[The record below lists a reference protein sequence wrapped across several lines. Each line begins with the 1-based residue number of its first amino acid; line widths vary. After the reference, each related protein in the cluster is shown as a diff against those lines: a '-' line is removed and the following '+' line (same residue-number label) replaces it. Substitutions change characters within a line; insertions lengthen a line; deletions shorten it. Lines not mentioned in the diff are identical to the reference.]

1 MFTVFRKRLRFV
13 AAATIASVTLVAVS
27 PAAMADI
34 KTTAHLNFRGDA
46 RAALTFY
53 QTVFGG
59 DQILITYAD
68 ANANAVQNTT
78 EANQIIW
85 GQVASPVGFQ
95 VMAYD
100 VPSAIDWHPGMIP
113 VFVSVRGEDPT
124 QLTGYLDKLVT
135 GGTIVQPFGPSGFS
149 PLYGMVKDR
158 FGVTWVVDQ
167 QVDYPAP

>member
-1 MFTVFRKRLRFV
+1 MFNVTRKRLRSV
-13 AAATIASVTLVAVS
+13 AAASIASVTFGAIS
-27 PAAMADI
+27 TAAMADI

-53 QTVFGG
+53 HSVFGG
-59 DQILITYAD
+59 DQLLITYAD
-68 ANANAVQNTT
+68 AQAVQNPD

-85 GQVASPVGFQ
+85 GQVASPGGFQ

-100 VPSAIDWHPGMIP
+100 VPSAIDWNPGVIP
-113 VFVSVRGEDPT
+113 VFVSVRGDDPQ
-124 QLTGYLDKLVT
+124 QLTGYWDKLVE
-135 GGTIVQPFGPSGFS
+135 GGTIVQPFGPSPFS

-167 QVDYPAP
+167 QVAYPVP